1 MVAVAAP
8 ELAEVIPFRPKRG
21 RPSKADE
28 ATLELAMRRSEEQ
41 EQALVVEP
49 LLRRMELVAHE
60 FGPVAWQTYAAL
72 AQWHRRHGRRW
83 ADGPDEGP
91 AA

>member
-1 MVAVAAP
+1 MAAVAAP
-8 ELAEVIPFRPKRG
+8 VLADVIPLRPKRG

-28 ATLELAMRRSEEQ
+28 ASLELAMRRSEEQ
-41 EQALVVEP
+41 AASEAVGP

-60 FGPVAWQTYAAL
+60 FGPTAWQTYAAL
-72 AQWHRRHGRRW
+72 AQWHRRHAARW
-83 ADGPDEGP
+83 AEDEGR

>member
-1 MVAVAAP
+1 MTA
-8 ELAEVIPFRPKRG
+8 LAEPTLAPVIPIKRG

-28 ATLELAMRRSEEQ
+28 ATLELAARRSEEQ
-41 EQALVVEP
+41 AAAIAVAP

-60 FGPVAWQTYAAL
+60 SGPTAWQTYMAL
-72 AQWHRRHGRRW
+72 AQWHRRHAARW
-83 ADGPDEGP
+83 TEDEGQ

>member
-1 MVAVAAP
+1 MPAVAAP
-8 ELAEVIPFRPKRG
+8 VLAEVIPLRPKRG

-28 ATLELAMRRSEEQ
+28 ASLELAMRRSEEQ
-41 EQALVVEP
+41 AAAVVVAP

-60 FGPVAWQTYAAL
+60 FGPAAWQTYAAL
-72 AQWHRRHGRRW
+72 AQWHRRHAARW
-83 ADGPDEGP
+83 AEDEGR